1 MKAIVNAKA
10 VLRNGILPNATI
22 LIKNDRIYAVG
33 KDLPIPEGAQIIDA
47 NGMWV
52 GPGFVDIHVH
62 GDGNAHR
69 WETGPEQV
77 ARHHLL
83 HGTTTM
89 VASMGYSQSPESLLE
104 KTKNVQQ
111 KIDAGLLPNVY
122 ALGFEGPFI
131 NPERGANSSAFPRKG
146 PDPAEYLP
154 LYEVCRG
161 KIAQWMYA
169 PEMDTDGSFG
179 DFLAQKNVTAAIGHT
194 NASPTQI
201 RTAVD
206 KGARIATHLFDA
218 MGCWMGNDSWRITGT
233 IQDTVAVGCLIC
245 KELTYEIIPDSKG
258 VHVKPANMQ
267 LTYQLVGP
275 DRVAIITDCTTCSYD
290 PSEYPLDHF
299 RSAAD
304 LNYNEKQ
311 QLAGSRLTMDV
322 AFRNFMTHTGVS
334 VPELFRMAS
343 TTPARAVGADRMVG
357 SIEPGKYADLVL
369 LDEDLRLQQVI
380 FRGTF
385 VEG

>member
-1 MKAIVNAKA
+1 MKAIINAKA
-10 VLRNGILPNATI
+10 VLLNDILLNATI
-22 LIKNDRIYAVG
+22 LLERDRIYAVG
-33 KDLPIPEGAQIIDA
+33 KELAIPEGAEIIDA

-62 GDGNAHR
+62 GDGSAHR

-89 VASMGYSQSPESLLE
+89 VASMGYSQSPQSLLE

-111 KIDAGLLPNVY
+111 KKDAGLLPNVY
-122 ALGFEGPFI
+122 AVGFEGPFI

-146 PDPAEYLP
+146 PDPSEYIP
-154 LYEVCRG
+154 LYEACRG
-161 KIAQWMYA
+161 RVAQWMYA

-194 NASPTQI
+194 NASPAQI

-267 LTYQLVGP
+267 LAYQIGGP
-275 DRVAIITDCTTCSYD
+275 DRVAIITDCTICNYD

-299 RSAAD
+299 RSTAD

-322 AFRNFMTHTGVS
+322 AFRNFMKHTGAS
-334 VPELFRMAS
+334 VIDLFRMAS
-343 TTPARAVGADRMVG
+343 TTPARVIGADPMVG
-357 SIEPGKYADLVL
+357 SIEPGKYADLVM
-369 LDEDLRLQQVI
+369 LDETLGLQRVI
-380 FRGTF
+380 FRGAF
-385 VEG
+385 VDD